1 MTGAVVVLASW
12 SERRRENHAEYY
24 ALLATAGAGMVFF
37 VGAENLMTLFLGL
50 EWFSLC
56 LYILVAID
64 SERETSLEAGL
75 KYLIVGGFGSAVLL
89 FGSALVY
96 GATSE
101 LSFPAIAAADA
112 SSDAFL
118 YAGLAMILA
127 GLAFKVSAAPFHMWT
142 PDVYQ
147 GAPTSITGFMA
158 AATKTAA
165 LVVTLRVLVTAF
177 PEQEDLW
184 TITVAV
190 LAAISLVWGNLG
202 ALAQRDL
209 KRILAYS
216 SISHA
221 GFMLMAI
228 AAFSDRG
235 AEALLY
241 YLIPYSAMSVG
252 AFAVVAARE
261 RELNAPVTLDSLA
274 GMGWERPY
282 HGIAL
287 WIFMLGMAG
296 FPLTGGMFGKLFVFS
311 AAYDA
316 GDWWLVLLG
325 VAATAVSLGYYLNV
339 VRWLY
344 MRSGA
349 ELRLA
354 PAGGSPPRDPALSVA
369 IAASVVV
376 TVGSFFVVQPIL
388 DAAVRCGLVAPLL
401 REESVRAIV
410 KDRSAG
416 RLRKEQD
423 LESTSDRRDDRR
435 REASRS
441 PSEARWRSRA
451 SPPRRDTSKYPDLR
465 AVVPDH
471 LNLVN
476 QQQNEYLRFSN
487 GIANTGAGPWAMRPE
502 NELGSTP
509 DDDGDPGDPL
519 SNARYLCGTQPKPN
533 DPCYTVLSEQA
544 VSIFEYHPTHNHW
557 HTADVAR
564 FEVRKGSPT
573 GTVVGGN
580 SIKVGFCLLDLYN
593 LDGNAPTSEKVFW
606 DCYTSYQG
614 VSVGLGRPVPPGDR
628 RPAGRPERAP
638 ERERLLPRLDDEPDR
653 CVPRAVEDEQH
664 RVGEVHALGATQR
677 EPQGDRHGALALRE
691 PRHVRRPLAEPL
703 ISEDRG
709 RAVSPSGRAVLL

>member
-1 MTGAVVVLASW
+1 VIDTPSVDWLALAPSIALLAAAGVALLSELLPGWMRKGVAGAAALAGFGVAAVLAGVVFAESSTPEVLLEGTMVRDQLAAFAQVVLGVTGAAVVLASW
-12 SERRRENHAEYY
+12 GERRRQNHAEYY
-24 ALLATAGAGMVFF
+24 ALLATAGAGMVLF

-101 LSFPAIAAADA
+101 LSFTAIAVADP
-112 SSDAFL
+112 SSDPFL
-118 YAGLAMILA
+118 FAGLAMILA

-147 GAPTSITGFMA
+147 GSPTSITAFMA

-165 LVVTLRVLVTAF
+165 LVVMLRVLVTAF
-177 PEQEDLW
+177 PGQSDVW
-184 TITVAV
+184 TIAIAV

-228 AAFSDRG
+228 AANSDRG

-241 YLIPYSAMSVG
+241 YLVPYSAMSVG

-261 RELNAPVTLDSLA
+261 RELQAPVTLDSLA

-316 GDWWLVLLG
+316 GDWWLVLVG

-344 MRSGA
+344 MRAGP

-354 PAGGSPPRDPALSVA
+354 PAGGSPPPDSALSVA
-369 IAASVVV
+369 IAAAVVV
-376 TVGSFFVVQPIL
+376 TVGSFFVVEPIL
-388 DAAVRCGLVAPLL
+388 DAASDA
-401 REESVRAIV
+401 A
-410 KDRSAG
+410 SA
-416 RLRKEQD
+416 L
-423 LESTSDRRDDRR
+423 
-435 REASRS
+435 
-441 PSEARWRSRA
+441 
-451 SPPRRDTSKYPDLR
+451 
-465 AVVPDH
+465 
-471 LNLVN
+471 
-476 QQQNEYLRFSN
+476 
-487 GIANTGAGPWAMRPE
+487 
-502 NELGSTP
+502 
-509 DDDGDPGDPL
+509 
-519 SNARYLCGTQPKPN
+519 
-533 DPCYTVLSEQA
+533 
-544 VSIFEYHPTHNHW
+544 
-557 HTADVAR
+557 
-564 FEVRKGSPT
+564 
-573 GTVVGGN
+573 
-580 SIKVGFCLLDLYN
+580 
-593 LDGNAPTSEKVFW
+593 
-606 DCYTSYQG
+606 
-614 VSVGLGRPVPPGDR
+614 PV
-628 RPAGRPERAP
+628 
-638 ERERLLPRLDDEPDR
+638 
-653 CVPRAVEDEQH
+653 
-664 RVGEVHALGATQR
+664 
-677 EPQGDRHGALALRE
+677 
-691 PRHVRRPLAEPL
+691 
-703 ISEDRG
+703 
-709 RAVSPSGRAVLL
+709 

>member
-1 MTGAVVVLASW
+1 MIDTPTVDWLALSPTIALLAAAGVALLAALLPDWMRKSVAGAAALAGFVVAAVCAGFVFDESSTPEVLLEGTMARDQLAAMAQLILGVTGAVVVLASW

-147 GAPTSITGFMA
+147 GAPTSITAFMA

-184 TITVAV
+184 TMTVAV

-241 YLIPYSAMSVG
+241 YLVPYSAMSVG

-282 HGIAL
+282 HGVAL

-311 AAYDA
+311 AAYAA

-354 PAGGSPPRDPALSVA
+354 PAGGSPPRDPALSIA

-388 DAAVRCGLVAPLL
+388 DVASDAA
-401 REESVRAIV
+401 
-410 KDRSAG
+410 
-416 RLRKEQD
+416 
-423 LESTSDRRDDRR
+423 
-435 REASRS
+435 AS
-441 PSEARWRSRA
+441 
-451 SPPRRDTSKYPDLR
+451 
-465 AVVPDH
+465 
-471 LNLVN
+471 
-476 QQQNEYLRFSN
+476 
-487 GIANTGAGPWAMRPE
+487 
-502 NELGSTP
+502 
-509 DDDGDPGDPL
+509 
-519 SNARYLCGTQPKPN
+519 
-533 DPCYTVLSEQA
+533 
-544 VSIFEYHPTHNHW
+544 
-557 HTADVAR
+557 
-564 FEVRKGSPT
+564 
-573 GTVVGGN
+573 
-580 SIKVGFCLLDLYN
+580 
-593 LDGNAPTSEKVFW
+593 
-606 DCYTSYQG
+606 
-614 VSVGLGRPVPPGDR
+614 
-628 RPAGRPERAP
+628 
-638 ERERLLPRLDDEPDR
+638 LPF
-653 CVPRAVEDEQH
+653 
-664 RVGEVHALGATQR
+664 
-677 EPQGDRHGALALRE
+677 
-691 PRHVRRPLAEPL
+691 
-703 ISEDRG
+703 
-709 RAVSPSGRAVLL
+709 